1 MPNTP
6 SFLGSLIGMKCPNC
20 RKGKMFTQKSVFP
33 FKKMLD
39 MPERC
44 TECGQKMEIEPGF
57 YYGTGYVSYGLSI
70 ALTVFNLVWFLIFIG
85 ISFKNN
91 SLFWFIGVDV
101 AIVIL
106 LQPWI
111 MRYSRVV
118 YLSMF
123 VKYGS
128 YEKHEEQ
135 TVHPAED
142 AVQPDLHQDN

>member
-1 MPNTP
+1 MAKEP
-6 SFLGSLIGMKCPNC
+6 SLLAAVAGMKCPNC
-20 RKGKMFTQKSVFP
+20 RKGKMFSNKSVFP

-44 TECGQKMEIEPGF
+44 AECGQKMEIEPGF

-85 ISFKNN
+85 IDFRDN

-101 AIVIL
+101 VIVLL

-128 YEKHEEQ
+128 YDKNDDQHIPPADAPQQEIQ
-135 TVHPAED
+135 TS
-142 AVQPDLHQDN
+142 